1 MSSPHDPSDHYPPDE
16 ELLARIRRGE
26 HALFGVL
33 VRRYERELYGYLRRY
48 IGDADLAADVFQNT
62 CVAVFTKIQQY
73 EPGRPA
79 RPWLYTVATNQA
91 IDAMRRRARRKD
103 ARNVPLLPP
112 DESGDSA
119 GSLFELL
126 EQAAPGPGDVA
137 EGAELRH
144 LVRVAVD
151 DLPELLREVV
161 VLTYFQGLKY
171 QDAAEILG
179 VPLGTVKSRLHAALA
194 KLTEAWT
201 GPRPEGEPAAEHAH
215 GGRADA
221 GDRRRGDR
229 VAGRRSDPA

>member
-1 MSSPHDPSDHYPPDE
+1 MSLSHDPSDRYPDE

-48 IGDADLAADVFQNT
+48 IGDAELAADVFQNT
-62 CVAVFTKIQQY
+62 CLAVFTKIKQY

-79 RPWLYTVATNQA
+79 RPWLYAVATNQA

-103 ARNVPLLPP
+103 SRNVPLLPA
-112 DESGDSA
+112 DDSGGDSA
-119 GSLFELL
+119 ASLFELL
-126 EQAAPGPGDVA
+126 EHGAPGPDDVA
-137 EGAELRH
+137 AGGELRQ

-151 DLPELLREVV
+151 ELPDLLRQVV

-194 KLTEAWT
+194 KLTEQWT
-201 GPRPEGEPAAEHAH
+201 GPKPDDEPIEGDGPVVEAKPST
-215 GGRADA
+215 GRKS
-221 GDRRRGDR
+221 
-229 VAGRRSDPA
+229 GRRP